1 MDHLSETVKAMEQE
15 FLQAEKEAENKSDYE
30 KAGFYQKQSESLRHE
45 RVLDLLSRYCVI
57 PKYGFPVDVVELQV
71 YREGRPDNR
80 YDLSRDLRVAISE
93 YAPDSEVIVD
103 GKKYTSKYV
112 TLPKIKGFTRH
123 YFCTCPN
130 CRKVNVHLSEGT
142 DRLCKYCGEPIG
154 SLNWEYYIEPAEGF
168 KTGITKESTRM
179 KPKRSYAGEVF
190 YLGGGQKDEAA
201 AVFGEMITAESS
213 SNDRLLVMNKSR
225 FYICPRCGYAE
236 IIKGN
241 IPGLRMEQEH
251 KNFRQYNCE
260 NETLQPVRLG
270 HSFETDVARLII
282 PLLRSQ
288 EREDYAKALS
298 FLYAFLEGFSMAAGI
313 ERKDIDG
320 ILELNLEKGSYDV
333 LIYDNVPGGAGH
345 VKRLI
350 DEEIMRKA
358 LESARS
364 KVLQNCCDENTSCY
378 NCLRNYYNQSKH
390 SLLRRGYAREI
401 IDLLA
406 PVRPAASRSDTGI

>member
-1 MDHLSETVKAMEQE
+1 
-15 FLQAEKEAENKSDYE
+15 
-30 KAGFYQKQSESLRHE
+30 
-45 RVLDLLSRYCVI
+45 
-57 PKYGFPVDVVELQV
+57 
-71 YREGRPDNR
+71 
-80 YDLSRDLRVAISE
+80 
-93 YAPDSEVIVD
+93 
-103 GKKYTSKYV
+103 
-112 TLPKIKGFTRH
+112 
-123 YFCTCPN
+123 
-130 CRKVNVHLSEGT
+130 
-142 DRLCKYCGEPIG
+142 
-154 SLNWEYYIEPAEGF
+154 
-168 KTGITKESTRM
+168 M

-201 AVFGEMITAESS
+201 TVFGEMITAESS

-320 ILELNLEKGSYDV
+320 VLELNLEKGSYDV

-358 LESARS
+358 
-364 KVLQNCCDENTSCY
+364 
-378 NCLRNYYNQSKH
+378 
-390 SLLRRGYAREI
+390 
-401 IDLLA
+401 
-406 PVRPAASRSDTGI
+406 